1 MISLMT
7 SRDVIDDVIDAV
19 TSVPDLD
26 RVIATN
32 IDIDKMGDQE
42 VVVLDCSLL

>member
-1 MISLMT
+1 LTVVYSNVDIVAMISLMT
-7 SRDVIDDVIDAV
+7 SLDVIDDV

-32 IDIDKMGDQE
+32 IDIDIDKTGD
-42 VVVLDCSLL
+42 

>member
-7 SRDVIDDVIDAV
+7 SLDVIHDATDDV
-19 TSVPDLD
+19 TSVPEID

-32 IDIDKMGDQE
+32 IDIDTDNMGD
-42 VVVLDCSLL
+42 